1 MASQEELEAKILA
14 LEGHLQNLELR
25 LESERSQRRRLMRDT
40 HQCPACG
47 QQKIFFVSQLE
58 TYVAGDTG
66 ALRVATKSIWTGKP
80 IGVVHAHVCANC
92 GHAEFQIND
101 PAAIE
106 GKKNVQVLAPPPPD
120 QEPYR

>member
-1 MASQEELEAKILA
+1 MNLEELETKLLA
-14 LEGHLQNLELR
+14 LQEQLRSIEARLEL
-25 LESERSQRRRLMRDT
+25 ERAQRRRLMRDT

-47 QQKIFFVSQLE
+47 QGKIFFVNQLE

-92 GHAEFQIND
+92 GHTEFQIND

-106 GKKNVQVLAPPPPD
+106 GKKNVELLPPPPPESD
-120 QEPYR
+120 PYR